1 MCELL
6 AMSARKPAEISF
18 SLEEFSKHGGLSG
31 PHKDGWGI
39 AFYEDR
45 DARIIREPVPAASSA
60 WVRFIE
66 SAPIRSRLV
75 LSHIRRATQGVVKLE
90 NTQPFSRE
98 LGGRLHVFAHNGE
111 LDIAR
116 LRRLPSGR
124 FQPIGETDSERAFC
138 ALLARLEPAWMH
150 DGRSP
155 TLEERREIIESFA
168 SDLRPLGIGNFLYS
182 DGELLIAH
190 SHKRHQSD
198 GRVRPPGL
206 QCLCRRCVQESD
218 VDIEAPG
225 FRLSSEDLDQSV
237 VLVASVPLTAEGWEP
252 LGTGE
257 ILTVAAGQILS
268 RTEFD
273 G

>member
-6 AMSARKPAEISF
+6 AMSARQPAEISF
-18 SLEEFSKHGGLSG
+18 SLEEFSQHGGLSG

-45 DARIIREPVPAASSA
+45 DARIIREPLSAASSA
-60 WVRFIE
+60 WIRLIE

-75 LSHIRRATQGVVKLE
+75 LSHIRRATQGVVKIE

-111 LDIAR
+111 LDAAR
-116 LRRLPSGR
+116 LSKMPTGH

-138 ALLARLEPAWMH
+138 ALLARLEATWMH
-150 DGRSP
+150 DGEPP
-155 TLEERREIIESFA
+155 TLDERREVIESFA
-168 SDLRPLGIGNFLYS
+168 NDLRLLGIANFLYS

-198 GRVRPPGL
+198 GSIRPPGL
-206 QCLCRRCVQESD
+206 HFLCRQCAQESNT
-218 VDIEAPG
+218 DIEAPG

-257 ILTVAAGQILS
+257 ILTIAAGQILS
-268 RTEFD
+268 HTRFD